1 MMIYLGLLL
10 SSISGLFGLIL
21 LRRLHRARAAVRT
34 ATSVTGQPSRL
45 LDLLRRKLN
54 DLIDRDLLADTGP
67 RGFAEV
73 AIRFRE
79 LHDAPDV
86 DKLLGAIA
94 KTAESRE
101 KEELVDL
108 IKYLFILQHSLGEPI
123 AEFEGCVRE
132 VVTRFEDMGFQVTI
146 PQEGELFDSN
156 TMWALKLGSRV
167 KQPMGVTLKDESGRV
182 VNKSKVLCQ

>member
-1 MMIYLGLLL
+1 MIYLGLLL
-10 SSISGLFGLIL
+10 SSISGLLGLIL
-21 LRRLHRARAAVRT
+21 LRRLHRARAAVHA

-67 RGFAEV
+67 RGLAEV

-94 KTAESRE
+94 KIAESRE

-132 VVTRFEDMGFQVTI
+132 VVTRFENMGFKVTI
-146 PQEGELFDSN
+146 PQAGELFDSN

-167 KQPMGVTLKDESGRV
+167 NQPM
-182 VNKSKVLCQ
+182 